1 MENLFSVT
9 VHCGGSRNTGSAQCG
24 IADVC
29 ESSTEVGICTRAANF
44 LSFKGVPSPLPR
56 FFRGYFHPLFIS
68 LEGITACS
76 KLLNF
81 HKT

>member
-29 ESSTEVGICTRAANF
+29 ESSTELGICTRAANF
-44 LSFKGVPSPLPR
+44 LSFKGYR
-56 FFRGYFHPLFIS
+56 HPFLDF
-68 LEGITACS
+68 LGGI
-76 KLLNF
+76 F
-81 HKT
+81 